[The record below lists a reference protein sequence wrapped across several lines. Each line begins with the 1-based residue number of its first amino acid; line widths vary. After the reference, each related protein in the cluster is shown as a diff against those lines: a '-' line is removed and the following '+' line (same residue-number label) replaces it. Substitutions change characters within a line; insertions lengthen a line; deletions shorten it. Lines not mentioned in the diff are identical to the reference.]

1 MQNNLIKKSVIN
13 TVKKNVFI
21 CALLFIVVFGAVTA
35 GLIPPQLLRQIIDH
49 NLVPGSSEGLF
60 NLAVIY
66 IIVIVFIGVFD
77 FLKGAV
83 LTILGQ
89 KISKEIRMGMIEKLE
104 KINTMFFSSNPSGS
118 VVSRFTNDVETVNTL
133 FTGGII
139 GMAIDCLKIV
149 GIVLSIFVFSSKL
162 AMFTLLLL
170 PIIYCITRAFQVRML
185 NAQIKNR
192 ILIGKVNNHIAES
205 LKNIRMIK
213 SFSKES
219 YMENNY
225 KDYLKDSFNTV
236 EKVNFYDSVF
246 SPLILLIRAAV
257 IGVIVI
263 LSSKQLNS
271 LGISIGMV
279 AASIELISNLFAP
292 IENLGTELQNIQ
304 SAVSGIRRVNE
315 FYNEPEDECK
325 KNELYIHDIIPD
337 RAKVELRFNDVSFYY
352 NEGTDILQNICLII
366 SPLEKVTFTGR
377 TGVGKTTL
385 FKIMMGLLCPTEGS
399 ITVNGTDVYTIPNR
413 EKRKIFGYVDQSFHI
428 IKGTVA
434 DQISLR
440 DKNITKE
447 QVENALDFVGMT
459 ETISTLEK
467 GLATPVNGD
476 NLFSQGQKQLL
487 AIARAIVTDPPLL
500 LLDEMTASLDSVT
513 EEKIMNIL
521 QKAGG
526 THTILSISH
535 RLSSIN
541 AGDTVVI
548 LEKGRIINAGSP
560 EMMLR
565 QDEWYRNHIALE
577 KLRWD

>member
-1 MQNNLIKKSVIN
+1 MKNNLIKKSVVN
-13 TVKKNVFI
+13 TAKKNVFL
-21 CALLFIVVFGAVTA
+21 CTLLFVVVCGAVTA
-35 GLIPPQLLRQIIDH
+35 GLIPPQLLRQIIDR
-49 NLVPGSSEGLF
+49 NLVPSNSEGL
-60 NLAVIY
+60 LRMAVLY
-66 IIVIVFIGVFD
+66 IMVIVFIGVFD

-104 KINTMFFSSNPSGS
+104 KINTMFFSSNPSGA
-118 VVSRFTNDVETVNTL
+118 VVSRLTNDVETVNTL

-149 GIVLSIFVFSSKL
+149 GIVLSIFVFSGKL
-162 AMFTLLLL
+162 AIFTLLLL
-170 PIIYCITRAFQVRML
+170 PVIVFITRAFQVRML
-185 NAQIKNR
+185 DAQIKNR

-225 KDYLKDSFNTV
+225 KDYLKDSFKTV

-246 SPLILLIRAAV
+246 SPLVLLMRAAV

-263 LSSKQLNS
+263 LSSKQLNF

-325 KNELYIHDIIPD
+325 NNELTIHDIIPD
-337 RAKVELRFNDVSFYY
+337 RAEAELCFNNVSFYY
-352 NEGTDILQNICLII
+352 SEGTDILQNICLKIN
-366 SPLEKVTFTGR
+366 PLDKVTFTGR

-385 FKIMMGLLCPTEGS
+385 FKIIMGLLRPSEGS
-399 ITVNGTDVYTIPNR
+399 ITVNGIDVYTIPNR
-413 EKRKIFGYVDQSFHI
+413 EKRKIFGYVDQTFHI

-440 DKNITKE
+440 DKDITKE
-447 QVENALDFVGMT
+447 QVERALDFVGMT
-459 ETISTLEK
+459 ETISALEQ
-467 GLATPVNGD
+467 GIDTPVNGD
-476 NLFSQGQKQLL
+476 HLFSQGQKQLL

-500 LLDEMTASLDSVT
+500 LLDETTASLDSVT
-513 EEKIMNIL
+513 EEKMLRVL

-526 THTILSISH
+526 TRTICSISH
-535 RLSSIN
+535 RLSSIM

-548 LEKGRIINAGSP
+548 LEKGRIIKAGSP

-565 QDEWYRNHIALE
+565 QDEWYRNHIELE
-577 KLRWD
+577 KLSWS

>member
-1 MQNNLIKKSVIN
+1 MKNNLIKKSVVN
-13 TVKKNVFI
+13 TAKKNVFL
-21 CALLFIVVFGAVTA
+21 CTLLFVVVCGAVTA
-35 GLIPPQLLRQIIDH
+35 GLIPPQLLRQIIDR
-49 NLVPGSSEGLF
+49 NLVPSNSEGL
-60 NLAVIY
+60 LRMAVLY
-66 IIVIVFIGVFD
+66 IMVIVFIGVFD

-104 KINTMFFSSNPSGS
+104 KINTMFFSSNPSGA
-118 VVSRFTNDVETVNTL
+118 VVSRLTNDVETVNTL

-149 GIVLSIFVFSSKL
+149 GIVLSIFVFSGKL
-162 AMFTLLLL
+162 AIFTLLLL
-170 PIIYCITRAFQVRML
+170 PVIVFITRAFQVRML
-185 NAQIKNR
+185 DAQIKNR

-225 KDYLKDSFNTV
+225 KDYLKDSFKTV

-246 SPLILLIRAAV
+246 SPLVLLMRAAV

-263 LSSKQLNS
+263 LSSKQLNF

-304 SAVSGIRRVNE
+304 NAVSGIRRVNE

-325 KNELYIHDIIPD
+325 NNELTIHDIIPD
-337 RAKVELRFNDVSFYY
+337 RAEAELCFNNVSFYY
-352 NEGTDILQNICLII
+352 SEGTDILQNICLKIN
-366 SPLEKVTFTGR
+366 PLDKVTFTGR

-385 FKIMMGLLCPTEGS
+385 FKIIMGLLRPSEGS
-399 ITVNGTDVYTIPNR
+399 ITVNGIDVYTIPNR
-413 EKRKIFGYVDQSFHI
+413 EKRKIFGYVDQTFHI

-440 DKNITKE
+440 DKDITKE
-447 QVENALDFVGMT
+447 QVERALDFVGMT
-459 ETISTLEK
+459 ETISALEQ
-467 GLATPVNGD
+467 GIDTPVNGD
-476 NLFSQGQKQLL
+476 HLFSQGQKQLL

-500 LLDEMTASLDSVT
+500 LLDETTASLDSVT
-513 EEKIMNIL
+513 EEKMLRVL

-526 THTILSISH
+526 TRTICSISH
-535 RLSSIN
+535 RLSSIM

-548 LEKGRIINAGSP
+548 LEKGRIIKAGSP

-565 QDEWYRNHIALE
+565 QDDWYRNHIELE
-577 KLRWD
+577 KLSWS